1 MVRPLR
7 RERRPPEAAAPRNP
21 TKAAAK
27 AAPAASPKTAPAAR
41 GRDWTQLGLW
51 LLILLPPFVFLTEST
66 DNFRLPKLLWSE
78 TLAALALA
86 LLAFRLAKVE
96 RVDWAAVR
104 QRLRGEPAILALA
117 PLLLIATVSAS
128 VTAHPDRTALALGSF
143 WMAAI
148 FLAGLAL
155 ALRQDERDG
164 LLRLL
169 CWPAALLALLAIVQF
184 HDLVQPFGFAREL
197 TDRLL
202 LTSLA
207 GGAFDLSGY
216 LLLPALFAL
225 RELCRARSRRALAVW
240 GLLAALFV
248 YGIAISQTLT
258 VLIGFLAACPV
269 LAYFCLRPYF
279 WRLAGGLAALAVV
292 LVLVVAPLRGRVGH
306 AARAI
311 ADHDYNQLLSGRLD
325 GWRVAGRMLADHPA
339 GGVGHGAFRSE
350 FGATKIELSDEGVQ
364 FFLGHRG
371 AYFTNAHNDV
381 LEAGAELG
389 WPGLLAALWGAA
401 LAFRQAWRRKKAG
414 APADRVGLELAML
427 VAVSLVALAN
437 FPFHVALIAYPW
449 LIFLAG
455 VLARVPAGAPAA
467 AGPDPSEG
475 EEAPA

>member
-1 MVRPLR
+1 MARPLR
-7 RERRPPEAAAPRNP
+7 RERRPPDAAAP
-21 TKAAAK
+21 KAPPSK
-27 AAPAASPKTAPAAR
+27 ASPKAPR
-41 GRDWTQLGLW
+41 RDWSLLGLW
-51 LLILLPPFVFLTEST
+51 LLILVPPFVFLTEST

-78 TLAALALA
+78 TLAAIALA

-96 RVDWAAVR
+96 RVEWAAALG
-104 QRLRGEPAILALA
+104 RLRSEPALLALA
-117 PLLLIATVSAS
+117 PLLLVATLSALF
-128 VTAHPDRTALALGSF
+128 TKHPERTSLALGSL

-148 FLAGLAL
+148 FLVGLAL
-155 ALRQDERDG
+155 ALRPEERDR

-169 CWPAALLALLAIVQF
+169 SWPAALLSLLAIVQF
-184 HDLVQPFGFAREL
+184 HDLMQPFGFAREL

-225 RELCRARSRRALAVW
+225 RELFKAEGRRALIVW
-240 GLLAALFV
+240 GVLAALFV
-248 YGIAISQTLT
+248 YGMAISQTLT

-269 LAYFCLRPYF
+269 LAFFCLRRHF

-292 LVLVVAPLRGRVGH
+292 LVLVVAPLRGRVEH

-325 GWRVAGRMLADHPA
+325 GWRVAGRMLADHPVA
-339 GGVGHGAFRSE
+339 GVGHGAFRSE
-350 FGATKIELSDEGVQ
+350 FGGTKIELADEGMQ

-371 AYFTNAHNDV
+371 AYFTNAHNDL

-401 LAFRQAWRRKKAG
+401 IVFRQAFRRKNAG
-414 APADRVGLELAML
+414 APADLVGLELATL

-455 VLARVPAGAPAA
+455 VLAPARPAVPAA
-467 AGPDPSEG
+467 AQG
-475 EEAPA
+475 EEAAA

>member
-7 RERRPPEAAAPRNP
+7 RERRPPEAAAPKNP
-21 TKAAAK
+21 NKVSPKAAA
-27 AAPAASPKTAPAAR
+27 AAAAKTWPARS
-41 GRDWTQLGLW
+41 RDWTLLGLW
-51 LLILLPPFVFLTEST
+51 LLILLPPFVFITEST
-66 DNFRLPKLLWSE
+66 DNFRLPKLWWSE
-78 TLAALALA
+78 TLAGIALA

-96 RVDWAAVR
+96 RVEGSAAWR
-104 QRLRGEPAILALA
+104 RLRGEPAILALA
-117 PLLLIATVSAS
+117 PLLLLATVSALF
-128 VTAHPDRTALALGSF
+128 TAHADRTALALGSF

-148 FLAGLAL
+148 FLAGLTL
-155 ALRQDERDG
+155 ALRPEERDG
-164 LLRLL
+164 LLRLM
-169 CWPAALLALLAIVQF
+169 CWPASLLALLAIVQF

-225 RELCRARSRRALAVW
+225 RELCRARDRRGLIVW
-240 GLLAALFV
+240 GMSTALFV

-269 LAYFCLRPYF
+269 LAYFCLRRYF

-292 LVLVVAPLRGRVGH
+292 LVLVVAPLRGRVVH

-311 ADHDYNQLLSGRLD
+311 ADQDYNQLLSGRLD
-325 GWRVAGRMLADHPA
+325 GWRVAARMVGDHPL

-350 FGATKIELSDEGVQ
+350 FGDTKIELTGEGVQ

-371 AYFTNAHNDV
+371 AYFTNAHNDF

-389 WPGLLAALWGAA
+389 WPGLLAAVWGAV
-401 LAFRQAWRRKKAG
+401 LVFRQAFRRKKAG
-414 APADRVGLELAML
+414 APAERVGLELAML
-427 VAVSLVALAN
+427 VAMSLVALAN

-455 VLARVPAGAPAA
+455 VLAEVPAAIEARE
-467 AGPDPSEG
+467 EG